1 LRTLCCVD
9 DVEPPSAVGLC
20 DRSPPGCLPGGDA
33 DKVPARTIENADTIM
48 VTVLVV
54 FMDFVLSVFY
64 AVCPPPEDFRWNQG
78 QTRGFLMASLVTR
91 TGILGVAASGAGAEV
106 EFDPEILWLG
116 VSSGLH
122 LEDDGVVLSCWK
134 RSF

>member
-1 LRTLCCVD
+1 MLTQSWSLFLLF
-9 DVEPPSAVGLC
+9 SWILFF
-20 DRSPPGCLPGGDA
+20 LF
-33 DKVPARTIENADTIM
+33 
-48 VTVLVV
+48 L
-54 FMDFVLSVFY
+54 Y

-91 TGILGVAASGAGAEV
+91 TGILRVAASGAGAEV

-134 RSF
+134 WSF